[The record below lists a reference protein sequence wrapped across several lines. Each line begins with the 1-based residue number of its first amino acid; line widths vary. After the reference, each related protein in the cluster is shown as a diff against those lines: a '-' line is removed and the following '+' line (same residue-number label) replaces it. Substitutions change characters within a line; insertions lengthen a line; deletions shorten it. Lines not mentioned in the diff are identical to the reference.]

1 MTGIT
6 WHGHSCFSVEKDGC
20 VIVFDPYQDGSV
32 PGLGPLRLT
41 ADAVICSHEHHDHAG
56 RECVT
61 LRQRDAVNP
70 WQVTTLYSYHDN
82 KLGRL
87 RGVNNITILDDG
99 SCRVA
104 HMGDIG
110 CMPDDDQLAALS
122 DLDVMLVPIGGYYTM
137 EPKDIHTLI
146 QKTGPRV
153 VVPMHYRSDACG
165 FGYDVIAEEDVFL
178 KDVDNVI
185 RFDGNAFDPEEIKG
199 HATVMLTL

>member
-6 WHGHSCFSVEKDGC
+6 WHGHSCFSVEKDGY
-20 VIVFDPYQDGSV
+20 VIVFDPFKDGSV
-32 PGLGPLRLT
+32 PGLKPLRLT

-61 LRQRDAVNP
+61 FSQSESVNP

-87 RGVNNITILDDG
+87 RGVNNMTVLDDG
-99 SCRVA
+99 LRRVA

-110 CMPDDDQLAALS
+110 CMPDDDQLAALM
-122 DLDVMLVPIGGYYTM
+122 DLDVMMVPIGGYYTM
-137 EPKDIHTLI
+137 EPKDIHALI

-153 VVPMHYRSDACG
+153 VVPMHYRSDSRG
-165 FGYDVIAEEDVFL
+165 FGYDVIAEADIFL

-185 RFDGNAFDPEEIKG
+185 RFDGNSFNPEEIQG